1 MLYYLNFYQITKM
14 NSKIPR
20 LLQSIN
26 IRLSQHDPN
35 NRNLILLKLRLLRQ
49 YPELTMRNLDEL
61 KSLNFKSF
69 DNGCSSHH
77 FYHAWGLIN
86 NFDEFYNREKNYN
99 NFHVSVIGNRVVEIW
114 NISTTYSEM
123 NPNNF
128 YYIGVVFG
136 KQVNIRKNEWITSE
150 ESASFIRNIQM
161 TYSHW
166 FRFPEAEDLFI
177 TKSLVGIEEACP
189 ICGGDED
196 LDKCVIVRGGRCGH
210 AFHRECIKRW
220 FSQCGK
226 RSCPACRTDHDESG

>member
-1 MLYYLNFYQITKM
+1 M

-26 IRLSQHDPN
+26 IRLSQNSN

-86 NFDEFYNREKNYN
+86 NFDKFYNREKNYN

-136 KQVNIRKNEWITSE
+136 KQVSIRKNGWITSE

-166 FRFPEAEDLFI
+166 FHFPEAEDLFI
-177 TKSLVGIEEACP
+177 TKSLVGIEDACP
-189 ICGGDED
+189 ICGGDEE
-196 LDKCVIVRGGRCGH
+196 LDKCVAVRNGRCSH
-210 AFHRECIKRW
+210 SFHRECLERW

>member
-1 MLYYLNFYQITKM
+1 M

-26 IRLSQHDPN
+26 TRLLQNSN

-49 YPELTMRNLDEL
+49 YPELTMRNLDEF
-61 KSLNFKSF
+61 KGLNFKSF

-99 NFHVSVIGNRVVEIW
+99 NFHVSVIGNRVVKIW

-189 ICGGDED
+189 ICGGEED
-196 LDKCVIVRGGRCGH
+196 LDKCVAVRNGRCDH
-210 AFHRECIKRW
+210 AFHRGCLQRW

-226 RSCPACRTDHDESG
+226 RRCPACRTDHDESG